1 MTDRDSK
8 VSRWRHFRAS
18 LARQSRGRG
27 KDTIAIA
34 ILTVVAIVM
43 TLWIFTQQKASL
55 PSWAPLVG
63 EDFAHLTADFSNAQA
78 VTPGQGQAVVIA
90 GIQVGKISS
99 VDLEDGHAV
108 VGLDVEPKYLKLIHP
123 DATLLLRPKTNL
135 NDMTIDISPGRGKEH
150 VEDGYRFPLSRTEPS
165 IQFEAFLATLDAD
178 TQQYLQ
184 LLVAGGA
191 QGIGGRGRQLGNALR
206 RLQPFAHYIAD
217 LNRAVAQRRVALAR
231 VIHDFG
237 LLTTELGRHDTELE
251 RFVSSS
257 KDALGNF
264 SNEQQALQESL
275 VEFPSTLSALRS
287 ALAASNRLSIAS
299 RPAFLGLIPQAQAS
313 VPAFKAN
320 ERLFRQT
327 TVPIR
332 DQIRPLTRQVRPV
345 LTHLSE
351 GSADLNTSVSEFG
364 TSLGAVN
371 SLLNELAYKPKG
383 SRQSFLFYLPW
394 LNHNL
399 NATFNLVDAG
409 GPISRGV
416 AMLTCNGSNLAYDL
430 TVPFVR
436 EDGSIQSLKP
446 YLRTLLEGARIPA
459 PTEIPAETASGHCER
474 GSELEAE

>member
-1 MTDRDSK
+1 MSDGTPK

-18 LARQSRGRG
+18 LSRQARGRG

-34 ILTVVAIVM
+34 LLTTIAIVM

-63 EDFAHLTADFSNAQA
+63 EDFVQLTADFSNAQA

-99 VDLEDGHAV
+99 VDLEEGHAV
-108 VGLDVEPKYLKLIHP
+108 VGMDIEPKYLKLIHP

-135 NDMTIDISPGRGKEH
+135 NDMTIEIDPGRAKEH
-150 VEDGYRFPLSRTEPS
+150 VEDGHRFPLSRTEPS
-165 IQFEAFLATLDAD
+165 IQFEAFLATLDKD

-191 QGIGGRGRQLGNALR
+191 QGIGGRGRQLSGAFR

-217 LNRAVAQRRVALAR
+217 LNRAVAQRRIALAR

-237 LLTTELGRHDTELE
+237 LLTTELGRHDTALE
-251 RFVSSS
+251 RFVTSS
-257 KDALGNF
+257 KDVLGNF
-264 SNEQQALQESL
+264 ANQQQAIQESL

-287 ALAASNRLSIAS
+287 ALASSDRLSTAA
-299 RPAFLGLIPQAQAS
+299 RPALLGLIPQAQAS

-320 ERLFRQT
+320 ERLFKQT
-327 TVPIR
+327 TGPIR
-332 DQIRPLTRQVRPV
+332 DQIRPFTRQVRPV
-345 LTHLSE
+345 LTHLNE
-351 GSADLNTSVSEFG
+351 GASDLEKSVSSFG
-364 TSLGAVN
+364 NSLGGIN
-371 SLLNELAYKPKG
+371 SLLNTLAYKPKG

-409 GPISRGV
+409 GPISRVV
-416 AMLTCNGSNLAYDL
+416 AMLSCNGSDLAYKL
-430 TVPFVR
+430 TVPFAR
-436 EDGSIQSLKP
+436 PDGSFQSLKP
-446 YLRTLLEGARIPA
+446 YLRTLLEGVRIPS
-459 PTEIPAETASGHCER
+459 PEEIPVPENPSGHCEFK
-474 GSELEAE
+474 EK